1 MSIVRDIALAKAIGG
16 GGGGGGADAVKV
28 ALLNLVRHV
37 AYTDDQGQSYYDAL
51 YVALYGGSGG
61 YPRLEA
67 VYAPGTHVVYTDDAL
82 DTLRPYLTVKLL
94 ESAGDSG
101 TLVTDYTLSGTLVDG
116 QSTVLVRK
124 DGLTAAVQ
132 VEAVDF
138 YNQMYYSLS
147 SGSLTKLVG
156 GAVAGAG
163 AYVGNVSVS
172 GLDDGLP
179 GIRRSVWATKGKK
192 KITKQ
197 NTFTELDYY
206 PIPIPDH
213 ATKAIVTVTPNT
225 QYVSPRIYR
234 LSDNVYTSIQINP
247 WYQGSVVLIMNDI
260 GTDDYLAVNMKADNA
275 GSSYTVEPTE
285 VTVTFVR

>member
-1 MSIVRDIALAKAIGG
+1 MSSIREIALAKAIGG
-16 GGGGGGADAVKV
+16 GGGADAVKA

-67 VYAPGTHVVYTDDAL
+67 VYAPGTHMVYTDDAL

-101 TLVTDYTLSGTLVDG
+101 TLVTDYTLTGTLVDG
-116 QSTVLVRK
+116 ENIVFVGY
-124 DGLTAAVQ
+124 DGMVTSVQ

-156 GAVAGAG
+156 GAVAG
-163 AYVGNVSVS
+163 VGVYAENISVS
-172 GLDDGLP
+172 GYGDLP
-179 GIRRSVWATKGKK
+179 GIRRSVWTAKGKK
-192 KITKQ
+192 KITVQ

-213 ATKAIVTVTPNT
+213 AKKAIITVTPNT
-225 QYVSPRIYR
+225 QYVAPRIYR
-234 LSDNVYTSIQINP
+234 LSDNVYTSIQNGT
-247 WYQGSVVLIMNDI
+247 WYQGSDELIMNDI
-260 GTDDYLAVNMKADNA
+260 GTDDYLTVNIKADDA